1 MCWIQAGLTPIVK
14 LQVQRACIS
23 IFPLGASYSYDQS
36 RLLAELIVQLVHER
50 IPSFTSLE
58 RNPSK
63 RKKKIYLDYLQNRTI
78 QTIAAPY
85 SLRPKPGATVS
96 TPLQWKELK
105 KGLTPQQF
113 TIHNIMDRLKE
124 TGDIFKPVLGKGI
137 NLEQKL
143 KKINSIL
150 AESSG

>member
-1 MCWIQAGLTPIVK
+1 MM
-14 LQVQRACIS
+14 
-23 IFPLGASYSYDQS
+23 
-36 RLLAELIVQLVHER
+36 LAELIVQLVHER

>member
-36 RLLAELIVQLVHER
+36 MMLAELIVQLVHER

-63 RKKKIYLDYLQNRTI
+63 RKKKIYLDYLQNRSI

-96 TPLQWKELK
+96 TPLHWEELK
-105 KGLTPQQF
+105 KGLTPALF
-113 TIHNIMDRLKE
+113 TINTILPRLKKE
-124 TGDIFKPVLGKGI
+124 GDLFKPVLGKGI
-137 NLEQKL
+137 NLSQKL
-143 KKINSIL
+143 KK
-150 AESSG
+150 